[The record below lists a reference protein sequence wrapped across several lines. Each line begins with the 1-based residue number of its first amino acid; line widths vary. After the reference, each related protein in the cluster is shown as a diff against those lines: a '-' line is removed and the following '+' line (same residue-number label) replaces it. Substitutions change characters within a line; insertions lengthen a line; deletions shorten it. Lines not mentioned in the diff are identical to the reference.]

1 MLLSV
6 TVVLPGVSGADE
18 KISGRFVYHLLK
30 WETVEVGDVPGHIT
44 GITQNAGLV
53 FDSNGEIA
61 THTGTATYDYVNG
74 TGTHT
79 AHRVYIYSDGSKKFV
94 KSIGTTTRVD
104 GEKRAPTRARMNTP
118 GGQEGLNES
127 WEKAPIRGN
136 ASEMRN
142 PAPTHTSTSPAPN
155 GRSSNTGSFME
166 QDGAFGFRPLTL
178 EPLPNRHDSSM

>member
-1 MLLSV
+1 MGTNHWEQPAKRTRAKEAEMKRWGLILAMLLSA

-30 WETVEVGDVPGHIT
+30 WETIEVGDVPGHIT
-44 GITQNAGLV
+44 GITQNVGLV

-79 AHRVYIYSDGSKKFV
+79 AHRVYYYSDGSKKFV

-104 GEKRAPTRARMNTP
+104 GGKKSAYEGTYEYTGGTGRFEKIMGKGTYKGERL
-118 GGQEGLNES
+118 GGGE
-127 WEKAPIRGN
+127 
-136 ASEMRN
+136 
-142 PAPTHTSTSPAPN
+142 
-155 GRSSNTGSFME
+155 TGADTYIDFTGT
-166 QDGAFGFRPLTL
+166 QWKKQ
-178 EPLPNRHDSSM
+178 